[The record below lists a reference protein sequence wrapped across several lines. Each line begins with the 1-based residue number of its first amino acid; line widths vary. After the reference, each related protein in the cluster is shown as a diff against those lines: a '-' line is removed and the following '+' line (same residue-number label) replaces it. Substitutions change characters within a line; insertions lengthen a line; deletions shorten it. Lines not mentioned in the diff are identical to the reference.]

1 LSTRRGEQIE
11 LTDQEAELLRDVLE
25 EYVSDLRMEV
35 ASTESMDFREA
46 LKEKERI
53 LKELVERL
61 SRA

>member
-1 LSTRRGEQIE
+1 VAQIE

-35 ASTESMDFREA
+35 ANTESMDFREA

-53 LKELVERL
+53 LKGLVERL